1 MGGRQEGNPVSRAG
15 CSRAL
20 SVGATDRQRA
30 AVDVLLRQLGLVVG
44 EFVSWVGFVVVHGAT
59 VPRRQGCTIAR
70 CGSRRV
76 TEAGRVL
83 PPDVK
88 SSNTFCPHLP
98 SRGSARWPRRP
109 ANRSPRQPTP
119 QLIDFAEHLVPADQ
133 ISAAGYLGAVVYVSE
148 SRPGANFDF
157 KPVTRDYTDA
167 LRAVGLHVV
176 SNYQYGKPGWP
187 TPSDYTRGYDGGAA
201 DARTALSLHAAAGGP
216 DSAPIFF
223 SVDEDISRDAWRST
237 AAEWFRGINSVLGV
251 SRTGIYGHASACSW
265 AIGDGVIGYS
275 STSGTGGRGRRGRGL
290 AASGSQRPCCIS
302 PPSSPHRIP
311 PWSSAASTS
320 TRTTFSLATMASG
333 TFSAD
338 QRSSPFN
345 ANGPPNPRVWWAVRS
360 GALAY
365 PAEQVLPV

>member
-1 MGGRQEGNPVSRAG
+1 MWESPRDRGGP
-15 CSRAL
+15 
-20 SVGATDRQRA
+20 GA
-30 AVDVLLRQLGLVVG
+30 
-44 EFVSWVGFVVVHGAT
+44 AT
-59 VPRRQGCTIAR
+59 RRQVLKHLLSA
-70 CGSRRV
+70 SAV
-76 TEAGRVL
+76 AGL
-83 PPDVK
+83 GALAATTGEP
-88 SSNTFCPHLP
+88 LA
-98 SRGSARWPRRP
+98 SA
-109 ANRSPRQPTP
+109 ANP

-275 STSGTGGRGRRGRGL
+275 STSGYRWAWQTRAWSRGEREPAAVLYQSAVFTASDPAVVLGGIHVDADDVL
-290 AASGSQRPCCIS
+290 AGDYGQWDLQR
-302 PPSSPHRIP
+302 
-311 PWSSAASTS
+311 
-320 TRTTFSLATMASG
+320 
-333 TFSAD
+333 
-338 QRSSPFN
+338 
-345 ANGPPNPRVWWAVRS
+345 
-360 GALAY
+360 
-365 PAEQVLPV
+365 